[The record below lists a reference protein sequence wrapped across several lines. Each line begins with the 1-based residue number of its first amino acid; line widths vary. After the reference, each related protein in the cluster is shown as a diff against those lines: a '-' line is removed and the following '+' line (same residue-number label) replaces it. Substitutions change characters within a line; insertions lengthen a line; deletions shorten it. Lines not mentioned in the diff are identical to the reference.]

1 MTGCVT
7 IQGLISAGLDGE
19 ATAEE
24 ARAVESHL
32 AGCAACRK
40 EAERLE
46 VLRDLVLR
54 SFRADPGPAPSP
66 WFASRVAAQAE
77 FRPAARRWRLVWPA
91 LAVALAGLAV
101 VLFFVARPG
110 RQELMS
116 VYDLKPA
123 EVKETVAVEMSSP
136 PSVEHYLMEHARQA
150 SSVPPV
156 DSQGLVEYV
165 GYHR

>member
-24 ARAVESHL
+24 TKAVESHL
-32 AGCAACRK
+32 AGCAACRI

-46 VLRDLVLR
+46 ALRDLVFR
-54 SFRADPGPAPSP
+54 SFRQDPGPAPPP

-77 FRPAARRWRLVWPA
+77 LRPAARRWRLAWPA
-91 LAVALAGLAV
+91 LAVALAGLA
-101 VLFFVARPG
+101 LAIFYVARPG

-116 VYDLKPA
+116 VYELKPA
-123 EVKETVAVEMSSP
+123 AVEEKVVVEVASP
-136 PSVEHYLMEHARQA
+136 PPVEHYLMEHARQA

-156 DSQGLVEYV
+156 ESQGLVEYV
-165 GYHR
+165 GYNR